1 MIIVL
6 TLILWLCACAVAFQ
20 KKQPGMKDT
29 IDQVTTTDNRIVFF
43 QRIAETSIFL
53 GNQSIDTKR
62 ESLAVEHCH
71 SSQISIIC
79 L

>member
-1 MIIVL
+1 M
-6 TLILWLCACAVAFQ
+6 WLCASAVAFQ

-62 ESLAVEHCH
+62 ELQRAWLLNTVILHKFQSYVYDT
-71 SSQISIIC
+71 Q
-79 L
+79 